1 MATFISEQDIEIID
15 TVFTFWI
22 RTILSDA
29 HISFDDLLK
38 VIHRYYTITEETVS
52 LVVIKHSRCVFDC
65 HPSNLLDGDGLSYYQ
80 SMPNW
85 SCSSVHLDW
94 IIFEQKEQRRF
105 APTKVMIGNTGY
117 HDYQAIKSVSIQWSA
132 DGLEYQDLIQ
142 INDIQL
148 NSEKQWF
155 ELKTEQI
162 IFMKFMKLIILENYG
177 DPDDTVFREFGV
189 VGVLD

>member
-1 MATFISEQDIEIID
+1 
-15 TVFTFWI
+15 
-22 RTILSDA
+22 
-29 HISFDDLLK
+29 
-38 VIHRYYTITEETVS
+38 
-52 LVVIKHSRCVFDC
+52 
-65 HPSNLLDGDGLSYYQ
+65 
-80 SMPNW
+80 
-85 SCSSVHLDW
+85 
-94 IIFEQKEQRRF
+94 
-105 APTKVMIGNTGY
+105 MIGNTGY

-148 NSEKQWF
+148 NSEKQGF
-155 ELKTEQI
+155 ELKAEQI